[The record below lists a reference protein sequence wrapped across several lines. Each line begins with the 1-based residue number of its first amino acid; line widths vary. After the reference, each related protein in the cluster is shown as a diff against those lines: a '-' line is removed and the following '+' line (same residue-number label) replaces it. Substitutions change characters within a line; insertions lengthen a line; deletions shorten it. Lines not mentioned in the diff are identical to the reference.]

1 MPLINCPQCGKPIS
15 DKAKRCPHCGYEA
28 EQSEA
33 PKKSSATK
41 IILIFLAI
49 CAICA
54 GLFFVLRGSQ
64 NEADDVNTEDGEAV
78 EEVCVEVEPV
88 EFVADCPASVVEDTI
103 SYSNLHNYDEL
114 DGETLYRVLLQ
125 RKERGEMFALTD
137 NSLNK
142 LTEEQ
147 KAALGIGV
155 QSTELVIASD
165 EVEDMPVTTHTT
177 EIIIGEVEDE
187 EAPAK
192 ENVNRQAVKEEV
204 AHPQPKPVDDKI
216 WSQSDV
222 DEKAQFPGGDEAL
235 LRYIE
240 DKIEYPQDA
249 KENGIQG
256 RVIVRAI
263 VDRNGD
269 ISTVTVVRGR
279 DKSLD
284 KEAFKIVKSLPKF
297 VPARKG
303 GQPVK
308 SEYIIPVTFKIK

>member
-15 DKAKRCPHCGYEA
+15 DKAKRCPHCGYEV

-64 NEADDVNTEDGEAV
+64 NEADEVNTEDGEAV
-78 EEVCVEVEPV
+78 EGVCVEVEPV
-88 EFVADCPASVVEDTI
+88 EFVADSCADISADSI
-103 SYSNLHNYDEL
+103 SYSNSYNYDEL

-165 EVEDMPVTTHTT
+165 EVEDMPVTMHTT
-177 EIIIGEVEDE
+177 EIIIGDAEEEV
-187 EAPAK
+187 PAK

-222 DEKAQFPGGDEAL
+222 DEMAQFPGGDEAL

-263 VDRNGD
+263 VERDGN
-269 ISTVTVVRGR
+269 ISAVTVVRGR

-284 KEAFKIVKSLPKF
+284 KEACKIVKSLPKF
-297 VPARKG
+297 VPARNG